1 MRALSIFLLVLLL
14 FVAGYLLYPYLQSG
28 YFSGYPAEIGL
39 KTYTASEAVRA
50 PPSPQPSPA
59 PQLVA
64 EKGTPVSSG
73 QTAYLGTRQISY
85 TASVEIEVNNT
96 NYAATRISQIAQQL
110 SGYVSYMYVGNSSA
124 QITVKVPQEYLQ
136 RFLDQLSSIGRVLQK
151 SITANDVTDQL
162 VDLDT
167 RIRNLQ
173 AEESRLLKL
182 YDMAKDVGE
191 IIQIEDRL
199 SQVRYQI
206 EMLQAQKTNIE
217 RMVQYATVQISLTI
231 PAKPQP
237 EDHWKWVI
245 NVASRAFWGA
255 IALIAI
261 AIAGGL
267 PLALVALAAYAVYR
281 LYRRKSQK
289 A

>member
-1 MRALSIFLLVLLL
+1 M
-14 FVAGYLLYPYLQSG
+14 
-28 YFSGYPAEIGL
+28 
-39 KTYTASEAVRA
+39 
-50 PPSPQPSPA
+50 
-59 PQLVA
+59 
-64 EKGTPVSSG
+64 
-73 QTAYLGTRQISY
+73 AYLGTRQISY

-96 NYAATRISQIAQQL
+96 NYAAARISQIAQQL

-136 RFLDQLSSIGRVLQK
+136 SFLDQLSSVGRVLQK
-151 SITANDVTDQL
+151 SMTANDVTDQL
-162 VDLDT
+162 LDLDT

-206 EMLQAQKTNIE
+206 EILQAQKTNIE